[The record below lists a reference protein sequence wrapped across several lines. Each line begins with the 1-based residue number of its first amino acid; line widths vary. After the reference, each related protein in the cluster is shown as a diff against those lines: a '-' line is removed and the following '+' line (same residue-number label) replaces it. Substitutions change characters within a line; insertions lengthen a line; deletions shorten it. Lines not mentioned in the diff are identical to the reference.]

1 LRGELVF
8 VDEAFV
14 WKVWGM
20 ETVLLQVWEVWALG
34 VFSWFSPLS
43 SAPAARQDFTG
54 GRRQDRKQSRRRF
67 GLFEDEGN
75 ATRRLC
81 GIENLCA
88 VGFAVHPEP
97 LGQANGYVLPRDI
110 ASEVFLEL
118 GAMIAGLE
126 RGTRFEPRF
135 DGRFCGFDLLL
146 ELVQTATQREQ

>member
-1 LRGELVF
+1 MADCRTALLARRAGFCGRGFGL
-8 VDEAFV
+8 A
-14 WKVWGM
+14 GAA
-20 ETVLLQVWEVWALG
+20 TGNGTTASLG
-34 VFSWFSPLS
+34 SLGIAISSWFSPLS

-97 LGQANGYVLPRDI
+97 LGEANDYVLPRDI
-110 ASEVFLEL
+110 
-118 GAMIAGLE
+118 
-126 RGTRFEPRF
+126 
-135 DGRFCGFDLLL
+135 
-146 ELVQTATQREQ
+146 